1 MQNANVKAL
10 AQLVGNLYGDLL
22 DFPFLKNSAQPISQI
37 SLEKYSS
44 LKEIKEACRA
54 CNQCEYHIGRK
65 NSVFGRGDRAAKVIF
80 VGDFPSDLDD
90 QKGEIFS
97 GELGDL
103 LSKMILAMKL
113 KPEEMYF
120 TNIFKCRPPTMPQW
134 NEDFPKNCQAYL
146 LEEFQFLEGKIVITL
161 GGIASK
167 ILARSEAPIQ
177 VLRKQKFEWLG
188 KTIFCTH
195 HPRDL
200 LNSPAGK
207 KEAWEDLQRVMRE
220 MGNV

>member
-22 DFPFLKNSAQPISQI
+22 DFPFLKNSAPAPLTETSQ
-37 SLEKYSS
+37 KKSS
-44 LKEIKEACRA
+44 LQQLKEECKV

-65 NSVFGRGDRAAKVIF
+65 NSVFGRGEKKAKVIF

-90 QKGEIFS
+90 QKGEIFT
-97 GELGDL
+97 GEQGEL

-120 TNIFKCRPPTMPQW
+120 TNVFKCRPPTLPQW
-134 NEDFPKNCQAYL
+134 NEDFPQNCQAHL
-146 LEEFQFLEGKIVITL
+146 LEEFRFLEGKIVIAL
-161 GGIASK
+161 GGIAAK

-177 VLRKQKFEWLG
+177 VLRKQKFDWEG
-188 KTIFCTH
+188 RMVFCTH

-200 LNSPAGK
+200 LHSPAGK
-207 KEAWEDLQRVMRE
+207 KEAWEDLQRVMKE
-220 MGNV
+220 MGSL